1 MLFRERKQIV
11 ICVAAC
17 ALAAAFMLFRYLPL
31 RQRLKAVER
40 IKAAQT
46 LAIGRASME
55 REQMPVLRE
64 QLLTLQQV
72 VGNYQARIPTDTD
85 LGVFLQ
91 QIADLISRHNLRE
104 QVIVPHKEMAMKNLN
119 CIPVD
124 MQCKGKLAQVFEFY
138 KRMQKL
144 DRLVRIEQVKLLNDR
159 DFSGEVSMQ
168 SKVVIYYRPQSEQG

>member
-11 ICVAAC
+11 ICVAAG
-17 ALAAAFMLFRYLPL
+17 AMAVVFMLFRYLPL
-31 RQRLKAVER
+31 RQRLNAVEQT
-40 IKAAQT
+40 KAAQT
-46 LAIGRASME
+46 LAINRASME

-72 VGNYQARIPTDTD
+72 VGNYQARIPADTD

-104 QVIVPHKEMAMKNLN
+104 QVIVPHKEIVMENLN

-138 KRMQKL
+138 KRMQQL

-159 DFSGEVSMQ
+159 DFNGDVSVQ

>member
-11 ICVAAC
+11 ICTMAGVM
-17 ALAAAFMLFRYLPL
+17 AAAFVLFRYLPL
-31 RQRLKAVER
+31 RQRLKVVEQA
-40 IKAAQT
+40 KAAQA
-46 LAIGRASME
+46 LAISRASME

-72 VGNYQARIPTDTD
+72 VGNYQARIPVGTD

-104 QVIVPHKEMAMKNLN
+104 QVIVPHKEIVMKNLN

-138 KRMQKL
+138 KRIQKL
-144 DRLVRIEQVKLLNDR
+144 DRLVRIEQVKLLNDK

-168 SKVVIYYRPQSEQG
+168 SKVVIYYRPKSERG

>member
-11 ICVAAC
+11 VC
-17 ALAAAFMLFRYLPL
+17 AAAGAVAVAFMVFRYLPL

-46 LAIGRASME
+46 LAISRASTE

-64 QLLTLQQV
+64 QLLKLQQT
-72 VGNYQARIPTDTD
+72 VGNYRDRIPTGAD

-104 QVIVPHKEMAMKNLN
+104 QVIVPHKEIVMKNLN

-124 MQCKGKLAQVFEFY
+124 MQCKGKLAKVFEFY
-138 KRMQKL
+138 KQMQKL
-144 DRLVRIEQVKLLNDR
+144 DRLVRIESVKLLNDK

-168 SKVVIYYRPQSEQG
+168 SKVVIYYRPQSGRG

>member
-11 ICVAAC
+11 ICVAAG
-17 ALAAAFMLFRYLPL
+17 AVAVAFMLFRCLPL
-31 RQRLKAVER
+31 RQRLKAVEQA
-40 IKAAQT
+40 KAAQA
-46 LAIGRASME
+46 LAISRASME
-55 REQMPVLRE
+55 REQMSVLIE

-72 VGNYQARIPTDTD
+72 VGNYQARIPAETD

-91 QIADLISRHNLRE
+91 QIADSMSSHNLRE
-104 QVIVPHKEMAMKNLN
+104 QVIVPHKEIAVKELN

-144 DRLVRIEQVKLLNDR
+144 DRLVRIESVKLVNDK

-168 SKVVIYYRPQSEQG
+168 SKVVIYYRPQSERG